1 MQPRGILV
9 IHVYW
14 ADIVPGTPWWAGPV
28 TRERPRT
35 VYWQPL
41 SELVERRVNA
51 EVDTSGWGSDVLVE
65 MTVPSRLIP
74 DIALMPG
81 FAVVQLA
88 LPEALNRSRN
98 VELVVAA
105 LEDGV
110 HTAVQRVARRLGV
123 GYSRVEA
130 EPRSLEHP
138 LRLSTLAGR
147 FAGTIAL
154 VSPRTSSDEFMASLP
169 AEEVEWEGHE
179 GWRIVRATREPAG
192 RPVSDV
198 DFSAVDVPVSL
209 DNLSADPG
217 VALVVVGKELERLI
231 GWLPTGLA
239 GRVSVMGRD
248 DGCWWA
254 AIS

>member
-1 MQPRGILV
+1 M
-9 IHVYW
+9 
-14 ADIVPGTPWWAGPV
+14 PWWAGPV
-28 TRERPRT
+28 ARRPRA

-41 SELVERRVNA
+41 SDLVERRVNA
-51 EVDTSGWGSDVLVE
+51 AVDTLGWGSDVLVE
-65 MTVPSRLIP
+65 LTVPGLLSTE
-74 DIALMPG
+74 IAVLPG
-81 FAVVQLA
+81 FAVAQLA
-88 LPEALNRSRN
+88 LPDALNRSRD

-110 HTAVQRVARRLGV
+110 HVTVERVARRLGKP
-123 GYSRVEA
+123 YLRTNA
-130 EPRSLEHP
+130 EPQGVEHP

-147 FAGTIAL
+147 FGGTIAL
-154 VSPRTSSDEFMASLP
+154 VAPHAEPEFPNAS
-169 AEEVEWEGHE
+169 EVAWEGHE
-179 GWRIVRATREPAG
+179 GWRIVRADHEPAG

-209 DNLSADPG
+209 DDLSADQETT
-217 VALVVVGKELERLI
+217 LVVVGKELERLT

-254 AIS
+254 ATR

>member
-1 MQPRGILV
+1 M

-14 ADIVPGTPWWAGPV
+14 ADAAPGTPWWAGPV
-28 TRERPRT
+28 TRTRPRT

-41 SELVERRVNA
+41 SDLVQRRVDA
-51 EVDTSGWGSDVLVE
+51 EVDTSGWGCDVLVE
-65 MTVPSRLIP
+65 LTVPGRLSP
-74 DIALMPG
+74 EIAVMPE

-88 LPEALNRSRN
+88 LPDALNRSRD
-98 VELVVAA
+98 VESVVAA

-110 HTAVQRVARRLGV
+110 HAAVERVARKLGV
-123 GYSRVEA
+123 RYARIKA
-130 EPRSLEHP
+130 EPSNVEHP
-138 LRLSTLAGR
+138 RRLSRLAGR
-147 FAGTIAL
+147 FGGTIAL
-154 VSPRTSSDEFMASLP
+154 VSPETWSDEFMASLP
-169 AEEVEWEGHE
+169 VEEARWDGHE
-179 GWRIVRATREPAG
+179 GWRIVRIREESAG

-198 DFSAVDVPVSL
+198 DFSAVDVPVLL
-209 DNLSADPG
+209 DDLAADPTTAF
-217 VALVVVGKELERLI
+217 VLVGKDPERLT

>member
-1 MQPRGILV
+1 M

-14 ADIVPGTPWWAGPV
+14 ADVVTGTPWWAGPV

-41 SELVERRVNA
+41 SDLVERRVNA

-65 MTVPSRLIP
+65 LTVPSRLVP
-74 DIALMPG
+74 DIGVMAG
-81 FAVVQLA
+81 FTVAQLA
-88 LPEALNRSRN
+88 LPDALNRSRD

-110 HTAVQRVARRLGV
+110 HATVERVARRLGMPYV
-123 GYSRVEA
+123 RTRA
-130 EPRSLEHP
+130 EPKRFEHP

-147 FAGTIAL
+147 FGGTIAL
-154 VSPRTSSDEFMASLP
+154 VSPSVAADEFMALLP
-169 AEEVEWEGHE
+169 AEEVPWERHE
-179 GWRIVRATREPAG
+179 GWRIVRPHRDTAG

-198 DFSAVDVPVSL
+198 DFSAVDVPVLL
-209 DNLSADPG
+209 DDLSADPG
-217 VALVVVGKELERLI
+217 TALVVVGKELERLT
-231 GWLPTGLA
+231 GWLPAGLA
-239 GRVSVMGRD
+239 GRVSVLGRD

-254 AIS
+254 AIG

>member
-1 MQPRGILV
+1 M

-14 ADIVPGTPWWAGPV
+14 ADMAPGTPWWAGPV
-28 TRERPRT
+28 TRARPRT

-41 SELVERRVNA
+41 SDLVERRVNA
-51 EVDTSGWGSDVLVE
+51 AVDTSAWGSRVMVE
-65 MTVPSRLIP
+65 LTVPSRLSSE
-74 DIALMPG
+74 IAVMPG

-88 LPEALNRSRN
+88 LPTAINQSRD

-110 HTAVQRVARRLGV
+110 HAAVRRVARKLGV
-123 GYSRVEA
+123 SYARA
-130 EPRSLEHP
+130 KADPPSLEHP
-138 LRLSTLAGR
+138 LRLSALAGR
-147 FAGTIAL
+147 FGGTIAL
-154 VSPRTSSDEFMASLP
+154 VSPQTWSDEFMASLKG
-169 AEEVEWEGHE
+169 EEVPWDGHE
-179 GWRIVRATREPAG
+179 GWRIVKATAEIAG

-198 DFSAVDVPVSL
+198 DFSAVEVPVVL
-209 DNLSADPG
+209 DDLAADPG
-217 VALVVVGKELERLI
+217 TALVVVGKELERLT

-248 DGCWWA
+248 NGSWWA

>member
-1 MQPRGILV
+1 M

-14 ADIVPGTPWWAGPV
+14 ADVVPGTPWWAGPV

-41 SELVERRVNA
+41 SDLVESRVNA
-51 EVDTSGWGSDVLVE
+51 EVDTSGWGCDVLVE
-65 MTVPSRLIP
+65 LTVPDRLSSR
-74 DIALMPG
+74 IALMPG
-81 FAVVQLA
+81 FTVAQLA
-88 LPEALNRSRN
+88 LPDALNRSRD

-110 HTAVQRVARRLGV
+110 HATVERVARKLGV
-123 GYSRVEA
+123 RYERVKA
-130 EPRSLEHP
+130 EPKRLEHP

-147 FAGTIAL
+147 FGGTIAL
-154 VSPRTSSDEFMASLP
+154 VSPYTASDYFVASLQ
-169 AEEVEWEGHE
+169 AEELAWEGHE
-179 GWRIVRATREPAG
+179 GWRIVRASQETAG

-198 DFSAVDVPVSL
+198 DFSAVDVPVLL

-217 VALVVVGKELERLI
+217 TALVVVGKELERLT

-239 GRVSVMGRD
+239 GRVSVLGRD

-254 AIS
+254 AIG

>member
-1 MQPRGILV
+1 M

-14 ADIVPGTPWWAGPV
+14 ADVVPGTPWWVGPV
-28 TRERPRT
+28 TRARPRT

-41 SELVERRVNA
+41 SDLVERRVNA

-65 MTVPSRLIP
+65 LTMPSRLSP
-74 DIALMPG
+74 DIAVTPG
-81 FAVVQLA
+81 CALVQLA
-88 LPEALNRSRN
+88 LPDALNRSRD
-98 VELVVAA
+98 VELVVSA

-110 HTAVQRVARRLGV
+110 RAAVERVARRLGADHV
-123 GYSRVEA
+123 RTRA
-130 EPRSLEHP
+130 EPQSVEHP

-147 FAGTIAL
+147 FGGTIAL
-154 VSPRTSSDEFMASLP
+154 VSPHMSQEDEFMASLP
-169 AEEVEWEGHE
+169 AEEVRWEGHE
-179 GWRIVRATREPAG
+179 GWRIVKVSRESAG

-198 DFSAVDVPVSL
+198 DFSAVEVPVLL
-209 DNLSADPG
+209 DDLSGDPG
-217 VALVVVGKELERLI
+217 TALVVVGKELERLT

-254 AIS
+254 AIG

>member
-1 MQPRGILV
+1 M

-14 ADIVPGTPWWAGPV
+14 ADVVPGTPWWAGPI

-41 SELVERRVNA
+41 SDLVERRVNA
-51 EVDTSGWGSDVLVE
+51 AVDTSEWGCDVLVE
-65 MTVPSRLIP
+65 LTIP
-74 DIALMPG
+74 PHLSSDIAVMPG
-81 FAVVQLA
+81 FTVVQLA
-88 LPEALNRSRN
+88 LPEAINRSRD
-98 VELVVAA
+98 VELVVQA

-110 HTAVQRVARRLGV
+110 HAAVERVARRLGV
-123 GYSRVEA
+123 SYHRTNK
-130 EPRSLEHP
+130 EPQSLEHP

-147 FAGTIAL
+147 FGGTIAL
-154 VSPRTSSDEFMASLP
+154 VSPRTGEFLLD
-169 AEEVEWEGHE
+169 AEEVRWEGYE
-179 GWRIVRATREPAG
+179 GWRIVRATTDAAG

-198 DFSAVDVPVSL
+198 DFSAVDVPVLL
-209 DNLSADPG
+209 DNLSANEG
-217 VALVVVGKELERLI
+217 TALVVVGKELERLT

-254 AIS
+254 AIG

>member
-1 MQPRGILV
+1 M

-14 ADIVPGTPWWAGPV
+14 ADMMPGTPWWVGPT

-41 SELVERRVNA
+41 SDLVERRVNA

-65 MTVPSRLIP
+65 LTLPDHLVP
-74 DIALMPG
+74 DIAVMPG
-81 FAVVQLA
+81 FAVAQLA
-88 LPEALNRSRN
+88 LPDPLNRSRD

-110 HTAVQRVARRLGV
+110 HAAVERVARRLGRPYV
-123 GYSRVEA
+123 RRRA
-130 EPRSLEHP
+130 EPRNLEHP
-138 LRLSTLAGR
+138 LRISTLAGR
-147 FAGTIAL
+147 FGGTIAL
-154 VSPRTSSDEFMASLP
+154 VSPQTSSDEFMASLP
-169 AEEVEWEGHE
+169 AEEVAWEGYE
-179 GWRIVRATREPAG
+179 GWRIVQVNQEIAG

-198 DFSAVDVPVSL
+198 DFGALDIPVLL
-209 DNLSADPG
+209 DNLSADEG
-217 VALVVVGKELERLI
+217 IALVVVGKELERLT

-239 GRVSVMGRD
+239 GRVQVMGRD

-254 AIS
+254 AIG

>member
-1 MQPRGILV
+1 M

-14 ADIVPGTPWWAGPV
+14 ADMMPGTPWWAGPV

-41 SELVERRVNA
+41 SDLVESRVNA
-51 EVDTSGWGSDVLVE
+51 AVDTSRWGSDVLVE
-65 MTVPSRLIP
+65 LTVPSRLV
-74 DIALMPG
+74 PG
-81 FAVVQLA
+81 IGVMAGFTVAQFA
-88 LPEALNRSRN
+88 LPDALNRSRD

-110 HTAVQRVARRLGV
+110 HATVERVARRLGV
-123 GYSRVEA
+123 PYVRIRAAPKG
-130 EPRSLEHP
+130 LEHP

-147 FAGTIAL
+147 FGGTIAL
-154 VSPRTSSDEFMASLP
+154 VSPLMASNGFMASLP
-169 AEEVEWEGHE
+169 AEEVPWEGHE
-179 GWRIVRATREPAG
+179 GWRVVRPSQDRAG

-198 DFSAVDVPVSL
+198 DFSAVDVPVLL

-217 VALVVVGKELERLI
+217 TALIVVGKELDRLT

-239 GRVSVMGRD
+239 GRVSVLGRD

-254 AIS
+254 AIG